1 MDMPTPILTKAL
13 LLLSLAA
20 INQSILA
27 QEAVCGSLRNH
38 FGPFDYRTA
47 RPEDIQ
53 NVESNHFTPRVEN
66 LIGGNKTVTP
76 GGDMAY
82 TLHVFPNHPRALM
95 SLIKFSERKKSIR
108 LPEMKY
114 TVPCYFERAE
124 RFRPDDAWVKTLH
137 GIYLL
142 RSEKH
147 VAAKE
152 KLEQALALAED
163 DPNVHYNLGL
173 AYFDLNEYEKALGAA
188 HRAYA
193 LGFPLPGLRDMLQ
206 RAGKWRE
213 PEPKINTAAKQSE
226 STSEATPPQ
235 QSTGQ

>member
-1 MDMPTPILTKAL
+1 MNVPVTMIRAL
-13 LLLSLAA
+13 LALCLVA
-20 INQSILA
+20 IHQNTLA
-27 QEAVCGSLRNH
+27 QESICGSLRNH

-47 RPEDIQ
+47 RPDDIQ

-95 SLIKFSERKKSIR
+95 SLIKFAERKKSIR

-114 TVPCYFERAE
+114 SVPCYFERAE

-142 RSEKH
+142 RSGKN

-152 KLEQALALAED
+152 KLEQARDLAED
-163 DPNVHYNLGL
+163 DANVHYNLGL
-173 AYFDLNEYEKALGAA
+173 AYFDLDEYEKALKAA

-193 LGFPLPGLRDMLQ
+193 LGFPLPGLHDMLQ
-206 RAGKWRE
+206 RIGKWRD
-213 PEPKINTAAKQSE
+213 PEPKINATAEQNSAPSGDVPAEQPAKQ
-226 STSEATPPQ
+226 
-235 QSTGQ
+235 